1 MTRDTRIALFP
12 SRELVAAL
20 HANSPELFRQWLAG
34 GIQALG
40 VSLLPAERPN
50 ADLGLGMAKKMT
62 TSERVPPTKK
72 ICSRSEIVS
81 KKVSM
86 LSTTKQAYNRYHA
99 TFA

>member
-1 MTRDTRIALFP
+1 MTGDTRIALFLMG
-12 SRELVAAL
+12 ELVAAL
-20 HANSPELFRQWLAG
+20 RANSPELFRQWLAG
-34 GIQALG
+34 GIQVLG
-40 VSLLPAERPN
+40 VSLLPAERTN

-62 TSERVPPTKK
+62 TSERVSPTKT

-86 LSTTKQAYNRYHA
+86 LSTAKQAYNRYHA